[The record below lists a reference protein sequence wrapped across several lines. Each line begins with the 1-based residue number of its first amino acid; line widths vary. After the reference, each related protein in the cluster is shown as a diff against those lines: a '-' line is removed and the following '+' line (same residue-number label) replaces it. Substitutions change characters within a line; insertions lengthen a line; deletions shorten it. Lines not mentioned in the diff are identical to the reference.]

1 MLAQKVRRPVR
12 VRAAE
17 ARVHAPPRKV
27 YRARGG
33 DGGVRVHRAED
44 GEELGGDGGG
54 GEGFDLAGEGALR
67 GDE

>member
-17 ARVHAPPRKV
+17 TRIRAPPREV

-33 DGGVRVHRAED
+33 DGDVRVHRAED
-44 GEELGGDGGG
+44 GEQLGGNRGG
-54 GEGFDLAGEGALR
+54 GEGFDAAGERALR
-67 GDE
+67 EDE